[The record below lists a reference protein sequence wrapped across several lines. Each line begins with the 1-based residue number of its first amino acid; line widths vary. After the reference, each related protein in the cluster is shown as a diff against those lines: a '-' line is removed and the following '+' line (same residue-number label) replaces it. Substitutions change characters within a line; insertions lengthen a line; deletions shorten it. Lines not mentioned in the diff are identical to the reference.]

1 MKNSSVQVLILLM
14 FFFFLVLPL
23 YNRFS
28 NYFMTEPDKVWRRTM
43 LQQQDLYK
51 YTTQQSYRM
60 PYIQDET
67 VDLRIVVIVFNRAD
81 SLLRLLGSLNVAFYF
96 GERVVL
102 DIWID
107 RSKDGQI
114 DENTYRIASEF
125 QFKHGVKIVHNH
137 TFHVG
142 IYGQWLNTWTPKS
155 NSSEI
160 AVILEDDLTV
170 SPYFYK
176 WLKIVHKKYD
186 KLVEVN
192 GYSLQGIS
200 IKHGIGSEGLL
211 EAPSGNI
218 VFLYPVIGTWGFSP
232 NRRNWVKFRDWFEV
246 MLHDDKFQPLV
257 PNILPT
263 SWYQTFIQTGK
274 TEGMWSMWHI
284 YHAWKS
290 REYTVYPNFSGHL
303 GLTVNW
309 KESGLHYGPGL
320 ARGGRNPSHN
330 LLTIWRPAYE
340 DLPDYPIRLDV
351 YGNIDKEDEP

>member
-1 MKNSSVQVLILLM
+1 MRYSPGKVLILM
-14 FFFFLVLPL
+14 IFVIFLVQTF
-23 YNRFS
+23 YNKFF
-28 NYFMTEPDKVWRRTM
+28 NYSVSYTVPDNVWRRIA
-43 LQQQDLYK
+43 LQHKDLYGE
-51 YTTQQSYRM
+51 
-60 PYIQDET
+60 PPIQNEST
-67 VDLRIVVIVFNRAD
+67 DLRIIVMVYNRAD
-81 SLLRLLGSLNVAFYF
+81 SLSRLIKSLNEALYF

-170 SPYFYK
+170 SPYFYR

-211 EAPSGNI
+211 EAPFEDV

-232 NRRNWVKFRDWFEV
+232 NRRNWVKFRDWLEV
-246 MLHDDKFQPLV
+246 ILHDDKFQPLV

-263 SWYQTFIQTGK
+263 SWYQAFIQTGK

-284 YHAWKS
+284 YHAWKT
-290 REYTVYPNFSGHL
+290 REFTLYPNFAGHL

-320 ARGGRNPSHN
+320 SQESKNPSNN
-330 LLTIWRPAYE
+330 LVTTWRAGYE
-340 DLPDYPIRLDV
+340 NLPENPIRLDV
-351 YGNIDKEDEP
+351 YGNIDAVEDP

>member
-1 MKNSSVQVLILLM
+1 MRNSSLQVLMLLT
-14 FFFFLVLPL
+14 FLCFLFIPL
-23 YNRFS
+23 YMVS
-28 NYFMTEPDKVWRRTM
+28 NQYETPPEETWRRTM
-43 LQQQDLYK
+43 LQQQEI
-51 YTTQQSYRM
+51 YTYTEQSYRM
-60 PYIQDET
+60 PDIQDET
-67 VDLRIVVIVFNRAD
+67 MDLRIVVIVFNRAY

-160 AVILEDDLTV
+160 AVIFEDDLTV

-211 EAPSGNI
+211 EAPLGNI

-232 NRRNWVKFRDWFEV
+232 NRRNWVKFKDWFDI
-246 MLHDDKFQPLV
+246 MLQDEKFQPLV
-257 PNILPT
+257 PHILPT

-290 REYTVYPNFSGHL
+290 REYTVYPAFSGHL

-309 KESGLHYGPGL
+309 KESGLHYGQGF
-320 ARGGRNPSHN
+320 AREGRDPAHN
-330 LLTIWRPAYE
+330 LLTRWRPEYE
-340 DLPDYPIRLDV
+340 HLPNYPIRLDA
-351 YGNIDKEDEP
+351 YGNIDTDDEP